1 MEHDMNRLLFPLIM
15 MLIPKLMPRL
25 IPKAFLYLRLS
36 WKLTFDRRVN
46 LLVRSLIPLALIYFV
61 WPWRPFNLVPDQ
73 LAYLGK
79 LDDAVVLG
87 LSLLLLIKLSPK
99 HIVEEHMGTGP
110 KTNRPED
117 TNPSNVVDGSAKFID
132 EE

>member
-1 MEHDMNRLLFPLIM
+1 MHRLLFPLIM
-15 MLIPKLMPRL
+15 MLIPRLMPRL
-25 IPKAFLYLRLS
+25 IPKAFLYLRLA

-46 LLVRSLIPLALIYFV
+46 LLVRAIIPIALVYFL
-61 WPWRPFNLVPDQ
+61 WPWRPFNLIPDQ

-79 LDDAVVLG
+79 VDDVIVLG

-99 HIVEEHMGTGP
+99 HIVDEHWGTGP

-117 TNPSNVVDGSAKFID
+117 SNPSNVVDSTAKFTD
-132 EE
+132 D

>member
-1 MEHDMNRLLFPLIM
+1 MHRLLFPLIM
-15 MLIPKLMPRL
+15 MLNPSLMPRL
-25 IPKAFLYLRLS
+25 IRKAFLFLRLA

-46 LLVRSLIPLALIYFV
+46 LLVRAIIPIALVYFL
-61 WPWRPFNLVPDQ
+61 WPWRPFNLIPDQ

-79 LDDAVVLG
+79 VDDVIVLG

-99 HIVEEHMGTGP
+99 HIVDEYRGTGP

-117 TNPSNVVDGSAKFID
+117 SNPSNVVDSTAKFTD
-132 EE
+132 D